1 MRAILV
7 TILIASSTA
16 AFADACGEFRSKRL
30 TATAVGEA
38 FNRAVSENSDTASEI
53 GTAFDKAVDALWSA
67 ERAATAVILKQ
78 GGAWSEIIDLLMTS
92 TGHVRSAREIILLS
106 LPEGIRRM
114 SCGVPLLLSGT
125 SLKTCTTKQSCSPA
139 SRSHETRL
147 LW

>member
-1 MRAILV
+1 MRRVSIE
-7 TILIASSTA
+7 TPQ
-16 AFADACGEFRSKRL
+16 
-30 TATAVGEA
+30 ATAVGEA

-106 LPEGIRRM
+106 LPEGDQKNELWSSTLAVGNQLEDVYYQAI
-114 SCGVPLLLSGT
+114 LLACEQ
-125 SLKTCTTKQSCSPA
+125 KP
-139 SRSHETRL
+139 
-147 LW
+147 